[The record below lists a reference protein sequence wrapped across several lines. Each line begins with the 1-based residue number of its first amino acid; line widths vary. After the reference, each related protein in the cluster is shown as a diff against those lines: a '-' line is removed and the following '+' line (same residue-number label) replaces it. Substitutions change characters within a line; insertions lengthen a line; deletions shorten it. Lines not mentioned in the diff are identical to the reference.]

1 MIRSERT
8 WQKTLVGLG
17 IALGVGAGCSQNDDS
32 RALLADLERAGASS
46 ARPKEADTAE
56 VNPRLLRR
64 FEPLRKRF
72 DAAANPSTPARV
84 ALGRMLY
91 YEKRLSKAHDL
102 SCNSCHD
109 LARYGVDGEA
119 KSPGHRGQRGAR
131 NSPSVYNAA
140 GAFVQFWDGRSPDVE
155 AQAAG
160 PILNPVEMAAPN
172 GEHVV
177 RVLRSM
183 PAYVTAFESAFP
195 GEKAPVTLDNVGRAL
210 GAFERGLTTRAR
222 WDDYL
227 EGKKD
232 ALTPAEVDGLKTFTN
247 VGCMVCHT
255 GELLGG
261 STYQKVGA
269 VAAWPNQAD
278 PGRFEVTKNEADRMV
293 FRVPSL
299 RNVSKTAPYFHD
311 GSGATLPDAVRK
323 MGKHQLGVE
332 LTDREVAAIVTW
344 LDSLTGDIP
353 SAYIAPPELPPSGAS
368 TPKPDPR

>member
-1 MIRSERT
+1 MIRLSKT
-8 WQKTLVGLG
+8 WRETLIGLCLV
-17 IALGVGAGCSQNDDS
+17 LGGSSGCSQTDDS
-32 RALLADLERAGASS
+32 RALLADLERAGAKA
-46 ARPKEADTAE
+46 ARPKEVDTVE

-72 DAAANPSTPARV
+72 ETASNPATPARV
-84 ALGRMLY
+84 ELGRMLY

-119 KSPGHRGQRGAR
+119 KSPGHRKQRGAR

-155 AQAAG
+155 QQATA
-160 PILNPVEMAAPN
+160 PLLNPVEMAAPN

-183 PAYVTAFESAFP
+183 PAYVTAFANAFP
-195 GEKAPVTLDNVGRAL
+195 GEKEPVTFDNVGRAI

-232 ALTPAEVDGLKTFTN
+232 ALTPAEVNGLKTFTN

-261 STYQKVGA
+261 SMYQKVGA
-269 VAAWPNQAD
+269 VVAWPNQAD

-299 RNVSKTAPYFHD
+299 RNVAKTAPYFHD
-311 GSGATLPDAVRK
+311 GSAQALPEAVRK
-323 MGKHQLGVE
+323 MGKHQLGIE
-332 LTDREVAAIVTW
+332 LSEREVAAIVTW
-344 LDSLTGDIP
+344 FDSLTGDLP
-353 SAYIAPPELPPSGAS
+353 MAYVAQPTLPPDGPN
-368 TPKPDPR
+368 TPKPDPK